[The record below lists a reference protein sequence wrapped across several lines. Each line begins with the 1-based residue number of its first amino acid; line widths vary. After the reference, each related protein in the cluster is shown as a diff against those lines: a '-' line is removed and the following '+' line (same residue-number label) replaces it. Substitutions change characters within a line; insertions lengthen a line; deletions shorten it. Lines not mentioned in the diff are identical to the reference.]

1 MEIIRKYLNNISKIM
16 ITNNQIKAMSE
27 NELAYLYYALNTEW
41 NSLNMG
47 YDFDWYILKAFRNNT
62 IQNILNKHSDN
73 LTDENKG
80 ITMEILKKLEENI

>member
-1 MEIIRKYLNNISKIM
+1 M
-16 ITNNQIKAMSE
+16 ITDNQIKAMTE

-47 YDFDWYILKAFRNNT
+47 YDFNWYILKAFKNNT
-62 IQNILNKHSDN
+62 IHKLLDKYSDN

-80 ITMEILKKLEENI
+80 IIIEILKKLETNI

>member
-1 MEIIRKYLNNISKIM
+1 
-16 ITNNQIKAMSE
+16 MSE

-47 YDFDWYILKAFRNNT
+47 YDFNWYILKAFKNNT
-62 IQNILNKHSDN
+62 IHKILNKHSDS

-80 ITMEILKKLEENI
+80 IILQILNKLESNI

>member
-1 MEIIRKYLNNISKIM
+1 M
-16 ITNNQIKAMSE
+16 ITDNQIKAMSE

-47 YDFDWYILKAFRNNT
+47 YEFNWYALRAFKNNT
-62 IQNILNKHSDN
+62 IQNILNKHSAN

-80 ITMEILKKLEENI
+80 IIMEILKKLESNI

>member
-1 MEIIRKYLNNISKIM
+1 M

-27 NELAYLYYALNTEW
+27 NELAYFYYALNTEW

-47 YDFDWYILKAFRNNT
+47 YDFNWYVLRSFKNNV
-62 IQNILNKHSDN
+62 IQNILNKYSDN

-80 ITMEILKKLEENI
+80 ITMEILKKLELNK